1 MMQKKITIAI
11 DGFSSCGKST
21 LAKQLAKKLDY
32 IYVDTGAMFRAVA
45 LYCLNNGLVNES
57 AEEVYKIKDFVDDM
71 KIGFVYNAEKKSS
84 EITLDGKNIENEIRN
99 LTIGKIVTKISGIK
113 EVRAKLAKIQIEIG
127 KNKGVVMDG
136 RDIGTV
142 IFPDAELKL
151 FMTADTEVRIK
162 RRYNELIAKG
172 QKVTLNEVRENLQL
186 RDHDDTHRKESPLKR
201 AEDAIVLDN
210 TNLTITDQ
218 LIMIEA
224 LAKQRIAD
232 NNH

>member
-11 DGFSSCGKST
+11 DGFSSGGKST

>member
-1 MMQKKITIAI
+1 MQKKITIAI

-186 RDHDDTHRKESPLKR
+186 RDYDDTHRKESPLKR
-201 AEDAIVLDN
+201 ADDAIVLDN

>member
-1 MMQKKITIAI
+1 
-11 DGFSSCGKST
+11 
-21 LAKQLAKKLDY
+21 
-32 IYVDTGAMFRAVA
+32 
-45 LYCLNNGLVNES
+45 
-57 AEEVYKIKDFVDDM
+57 
-71 KIGFVYNAEKKSS
+71 VYNAEKKSS

-186 RDHDDTHRKESPLKR
+186 RDYDDTHRKESPLKR

>member
-1 MMQKKITIAI
+1 MQKKITIAI

-186 RDHDDTHRKESPLKR
+186 RDYDDTHRKESPLKR

>member
-1 MMQKKITIAI
+1 MQKKITIAI

-210 TNLTITDQ
+210 TNLTINDQ

>member
-186 RDHDDTHRKESPLKR
+186 RDYDDTHRKESPLKR

>member
-1 MMQKKITIAI
+1 MQKKITIAI

-151 FMTADTEVRIK
+151 FMTADTDVRIQ

>member
-1 MMQKKITIAI
+1 MQKKITRAI

-186 RDHDDTHRKESPLKR
+186 RDYDDTHRKESPLKR

>member
-1 MMQKKITIAI
+1 MQKKITIAI

>member
-1 MMQKKITIAI
+1 MQKKITIAI

-21 LAKQLAKKLDY
+21 LAKQLAKQLDY

-71 KIGFVYNAEKKSS
+71 KIGFVYNPEKKSS

-113 EVRAKLAKIQIEIG
+113 EVRTKLAKIQIEIG

-186 RDHDDTHRKESPLKR
+186 RDYDDTHRKESPLKR
-201 AEDAIVLDN
+201 ADDAIVLDN
-210 TNLTITDQ
+210 TNLTINDQ

>member
-1 MMQKKITIAI
+1 MQKKITIAI

-21 LAKQLAKKLDY
+21 LAKQLAKQLNY

-45 LYCLNNGLVNES
+45 LYCLKNGLVTDD
-57 AEEVYKIKDFVDDM
+57 AEEVYKVKDFVDDM
-71 KIGFVYNAEKKSS
+71 HIAFVYNPEKKTS

-113 EVRAKLAKIQIEIG
+113 EVRAKLAKLQIEIG

-151 FMTADTEVRIK
+151 FMTADTETRVK

-172 QKVTLNEVRENLQL
+172 QKVTVEEVRENLQL

-210 TNLTITDQ
+210 TNLSINDQ
-218 LIMIEA
+218 LSMIEA
-224 LAKQRIAD
+224 LAKQRIA
-232 NNH
+232 NQ

>member
-1 MMQKKITIAI
+1 
-11 DGFSSCGKST
+11 

-186 RDHDDTHRKESPLKR
+186 RDYDDTHRKESPLKR

>member
-1 MMQKKITIAI
+1 MQKKITIAI

-71 KIGFVYNAEKKSS
+71 KIGFVYNTEKKSS

-151 FMTADTEVRIK
+151 FMTADTDVRIQ

-210 TNLTITDQ
+210 TNLTINDQ

>member
-1 MMQKKITIAI
+1 MQKKITIAI

-45 LYCLNNGLVNES
+45 LYCLNNGLVNEN

-113 EVRAKLAKIQIEIG
+113 EVRSKLAKIQIEIG

-151 FMTADTEVRIK
+151 FMTADTDVRIQ
-162 RRYNELIAKG
+162 RRYNELISKG

-186 RDHDDTHRKESPLKR
+186 RDHDDTHRKESPLLR
-201 AEDAIVLDN
+201 ADDAIVLDN
-210 TNLTITDQ
+210 TNLSINDQ

-224 LAKQRIAD
+224 LAKQRIAESV
-232 NNH
+232 

>member
-1 MMQKKITIAI
+1 M
-11 DGFSSCGKST
+11 
-21 LAKQLAKKLDY
+21 
-32 IYVDTGAMFRAVA
+32 
-45 LYCLNNGLVNES
+45 E
-57 AEEVYKIKDFVDDM
+57 
-71 KIGFVYNAEKKSS
+71 
-84 EITLDGKNIENEIRN
+84 
-99 LTIGKIVTKISGIK
+99 GIL
-113 EVRAKLAKIQIEIG
+113 EL
-127 KNKGVVMDG
+127 
-136 RDIGTV
+136 

-186 RDHDDTHRKESPLKR
+186 RDYDDTHRKESPLKR

-210 TNLTITDQ
+210 TNLTINDQ

>member
-1 MMQKKITIAI
+1 
-11 DGFSSCGKST
+11 
-21 LAKQLAKKLDY
+21 
-32 IYVDTGAMFRAVA
+32 MFRAVA

>member
-162 RRYNELIAKG
+162 RRYN
-172 QKVTLNEVRENLQL
+172 
-186 RDHDDTHRKESPLKR
+186 
-201 AEDAIVLDN
+201 
-210 TNLTITDQ
+210 
-218 LIMIEA
+218 
-224 LAKQRIAD
+224 
-232 NNH
+232 